1 MTHFGGV
8 DLPPA
13 GIAAGT
19 MSGKP
24 NKTELPVS
32 SQGVPKRAGPW
43 LAAALP
49 HVAELTELLSSS
61 QVEMETGVHTTFRI
75 EMERGGVDGNAKM
88 ASIGPIIE
96 RMTAGICN
104 KCAAACLLTRLLS
117 RLPY

>member
-75 EMERGGVDGNAKM
+75 EMERGGADGNAGRGGGPSS
-88 ASIGPIIE
+88 ASVPGTE
-96 RMTAGICN
+96 EEG
-104 KCAAACLLTRLLS
+104 RLMQDE
-117 RLPY
+117 